1 MSKIIDLFEDNQLE
15 NREKRIEKTKVRPA
29 SSVFKTEPN
38 RKPISAF
45 PPKKTK
51 KKKRKYSQKENVV
64 KIRNRTNVK
73 SRKGFF
79 KSHYLK
85 DKR

>member
-15 NREKRIEKTKVRPA
+15 NREKRIEKTKVSIICIQDRTQQETHF
-29 SSVFKTEPN
+29 S
-38 RKPISAF
+38 F

-51 KKKRKYSQKENVV
+51 KKKRKYLQKENVV